1 MGPRPNSASP
11 PADDQTMTRLAFPA
25 LFAALGLA
33 LAVAAPS
40 FAQTPMDPLDTRDA
54 RRLDRMEQ
62 VLRELRAI
70 VFQGRD
76 SGKPVVI
83 QPAETDYQ
91 LQELTRRLADLEQAL
106 TKVNGQLETQAH
118 DLSDARRQVD
128 VLRRDN
134 KDLADRAAALEARIA
149 QPQAA
154 PSPGGPTGPA
164 PAPGDQGA
172 GLAGAPPPA
181 AGSGA
186 SEAFNHAHDLLL
198 SGDYAGAEAGF
209 QDYISR
215 FGDGPRGPEAH
226 YWLGKTLSARSA
238 YSEAAGAYIAAI
250 RGWPKTAW
258 APEAVVELSR
268 SLIQIKKPEDACQTL
283 AELARRYPKAPPAV
297 MNRAAAARAQAKCAA

>member
-1 MGPRPNSASP
+1 
-11 PADDQTMTRLAFPA
+11 MTRLSLPA
-25 LFAALGLA
+25 LAATAGLI
-33 LAVAAPS
+33 LAIAAPS
-40 FAQTPMDPLDTRDA
+40 FAQTPMDPLDPRDA

-91 LQELTRRLADLEQAL
+91 LQELTRRLGDLEQAL
-106 TKVNGQLETQAH
+106 TKLNGQIEVQAH
-118 DLSDARRQVD
+118 DISEARRQAESVK
-128 VLRRDN
+128 REN
-134 KDLADRAAALEARIA
+134 KDLTDRITALEARLA
-149 QPQAA
+149 QAQTGAAA
-154 PSPGGPTGPA
+154 PPAVGGLA
-164 PAPGDQGA
+164 PSDQGA

-186 SEAFNHAHDLLL
+186 ADAFNHAHDLLL

-209 QDYISR
+209 QDYIAR

-238 YSEAAGAYIAAI
+238 YSDAAGAYIAAI
-250 RGWPKTAW
+250 RGWPKTSW
-258 APEAVVELSR
+258 APDAVVDLSR
-268 SLIQIKKPEDACQTL
+268 SLIQIKKSEDACQTL
-283 AELARRYPKAPPAV
+283 AELAKRYPKASPAV
-297 MNRAAAARAQAKCAA
+297 MSRAAAARAQAKCAA